1 MIFNIIFVSL
11 TSFIISFLLIRNLK
25 PFFLKYIVDTPN
37 ERSSHLH
44 QIPRGIGLIFS
55 LISTTFI
62 SFLGFPQIIF
72 CVPLSICGFLDD
84 IFYLPAFSKYIVQLI
99 VAYFLFLN
107 SPLEFFISNHLGV
120 GFYYI
125 SLFFV
130 CISFTAIV
138 NAINFMDGLDGLIS
152 GSFILISLGCL
163 FILDLP
169 LYPLTFSLLAFI
181 LFNWHPAKVFMGDAG
196 SLFLGG
202 FYGLSIFQC
211 DQLEKL
217 VAILLIG
224 SPLWLDSFI
233 CIIRRFFNGENIF
246 LAHKKHLYQRLYQ
259 AGWRH
264 SDVSSLYIIF
274 ILFEIIGYL
283 LNGIT
288 AQIVI
293 FFLIFIIGALLEKFS
308 AKVF

>member
-1 MIFNIIFVSL
+1 MIFNIILISL
-11 TSFIISFLLIRNLK
+11 TSFSISFLLIKNLK

-44 QIPRGIGLIFS
+44 QIPRGLGLIFS
-55 LISTTFI
+55 LISTIFI
-62 SFLGFPQIIF
+62 YFLGFPQIIF
-72 CVPLSICGFLDD
+72 CIPLSICGFLDD

-99 VAYFLFLN
+99 VAYLLFFN
-107 SPLEFFISNHLGV
+107 SPLEFFISNYLGA

-130 CISFTAIV
+130 FISFTAIV

-152 GSFILISLGCL
+152 GSFIFISLGCL
-163 FILDLP
+163 LILDLP
-169 LYPLTFSLLAFI
+169 LYPLTFSLIAFI
-181 LFNWHPAKVFMGDAG
+181 LFNWHPAKVFMGDSG

-233 CIIRRFFNGENIF
+233 CIIRRFFNGDNIF
-246 LAHKKHLYQRLYQ
+246 IAHNKHLYQRLYQ
-259 AGWRH
+259 AGWKH

-274 ILFEIIGYL
+274 IIFQIIGYL
-283 LNGIT
+283 LNGIP

-293 FFLIFIIGALLEKFS
+293 FFLIFIMGALLEKFS